1 MGCGGIGNSN
11 GDIDTRLSGG
21 GRLDFFHPELF
32 RADMTASL
40 PRLRLLA
47 LCATLALPLAVQAAP
62 DARLWAA
69 SQKAEADVIET
80 LRELVHIESGSANVE
95 GLAKMA
101 DYCERRLQALG
112 ARTERIKSTKGHG
125 TLVKGVFTG
134 TGTQKVLLIA
144 HMDTVYPANTL
155 ATQPYRREGNKLYG
169 PGIADDKGGI
179 AVILHALKL
188 LNDGGWR
195 NHAQVTVLFNPD
207 EEIGSGGSGE
217 LIATL
222 GDEHD
227 VVLSFEPTAAKA
239 VAKNEGVLLGTSGIA
254 YATMEVQGRSSHAGA
269 APDMGRNALVE
280 LSHQILQTRDV
291 AKTVPGT
298 QLNWTTASAGSVG
311 NQIPERAT
319 AHGDVRLQVKGAEE
333 KLRVALQEKVDA
345 HRLVPDTRTT
355 IRMDVNRPAFNAGER
370 GRALALHAQKI
381 YAEMDGRPLALYP
394 TTGGGTDA
402 AFAARS
408 GRAVVL
414 ESLGLA
420 GFGYHARDEY
430 IEVDSIAPRL
440 YLASRLL
447 MDIGAGVAK

>member
-1 MGCGGIGNSN
+1 
-11 GDIDTRLSGG
+11 
-21 GRLDFFHPELF
+21 
-32 RADMTASL
+32 
-40 PRLRLLA
+40 
-47 LCATLALPLAVQAAP
+47 
-62 DARLWAA
+62 
-69 SQKAEADVIET
+69 
-80 LRELVHIESGSANVE
+80 
-95 GLAKMA
+95 
-101 DYCERRLQALG
+101 
-112 ARTERIKSTKGHG
+112 
-125 TLVKGVFTG
+125 
-134 TGTQKVLLIA
+134 
-144 HMDTVYPANTL
+144 
-155 ATQPYRREGNKLYG
+155 
-169 PGIADDKGGI
+169 
-179 AVILHALKL
+179 
-188 LNDGGWR
+188 
-195 NHAQVTVLFNPD
+195 
-207 EEIGSGGSGE
+207 
-217 LIATL
+217 
-222 GDEHD
+222 
-227 VVLSFEPTAAKA
+227 
-239 VAKNEGVLLGTSGIA
+239 
-254 YATMEVQGRSSHAGA
+254 
-269 APDMGRNALVE
+269 
-280 LSHQILQTRDV
+280 
-291 AKTVPGT
+291 
-298 QLNWTTASAGSVG
+298 VG

-408 GRAVVL
+408 GKAVVL